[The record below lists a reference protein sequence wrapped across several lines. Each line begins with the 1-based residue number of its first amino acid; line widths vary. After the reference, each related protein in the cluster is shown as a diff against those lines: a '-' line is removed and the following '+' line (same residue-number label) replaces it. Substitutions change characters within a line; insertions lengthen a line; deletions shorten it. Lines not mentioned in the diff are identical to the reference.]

1 MCLIGIFSFFIN
13 YVVELFPGLSNL
25 DASRMLSL
33 GGMGLFLVGRLTSSW
48 FMRWVKPA
56 RLLAHFS
63 MAAVICM
70 VMVVFSLGTLSFVA
84 LCLSMYLMSMMFP
97 TIFALG
103 VHGLGAQTKQAS
115 SYIVMGVGGGAV
127 SPVLMGYIGET
138 NMALG
143 FIVPLLSFIFIAYY
157 GWSQLRAKKC

>member
-1 MCLIGIFSFFIN
+1 
-13 YVVELFPGLSNL
+13 
-25 DASRMLSL
+25 MLSL
-33 GGMGLFLVGRLTSSW
+33 GGMGLFLIGRLTSSW
-48 FMRWVKPA
+48 FMRWIKPA
-56 RLLAHFS
+56 RLLAYFGF
-63 MAAVICM
+63 AAVVCM
-70 VMVVFSLGTLSFVA
+70 VLVVLSVGTLSFIA
-84 LCLSMYLMSMMFP
+84 LCMSMYLMSMMFP

-143 FIVPLLSFIFIAYY
+143 FFVPLVCFLFIAFY
-157 GWSQLRAKKC
+157 GWSQLERKPIQ